1 MGANQIQALHSKV
14 EKETV
19 IYLTPAHVSGYL
31 CRFVHIISITMLKH
45 MHSICTYSIHWS
57 HQDRLGR
64 RWWSWHPGVHR
75 QGPKGASSCINKG
88 YEYSHWDLIGID
100 WHLQEIPCKSSVGR
114 RLHIYFVE
122 LKLLATT

>member
-1 MGANQIQALHSKV
+1 MGANQIQAFHSKV

-57 HQDRLGR
+57 HQDRLGQ

-75 QGPKGASSCINKG
+75 QGEARARITLYAYSQIDCICVWKKK
-88 YEYSHWDLIGID
+88 
-100 WHLQEIPCKSSVGR
+100 PCKMAVPFWENLACVHADRGR
-114 RLHIYFVE
+114 KTAV
-122 LKLLATT
+122 